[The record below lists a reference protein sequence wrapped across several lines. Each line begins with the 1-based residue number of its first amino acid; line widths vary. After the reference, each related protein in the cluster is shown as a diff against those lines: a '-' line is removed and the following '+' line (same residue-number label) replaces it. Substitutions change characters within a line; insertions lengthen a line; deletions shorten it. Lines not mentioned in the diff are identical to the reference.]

1 MGDTT
6 FITFC
11 IIIGASIL
19 FLIIGLY
26 LFISDD
32 DKAKKEGRKKNWKV
46 TVLFII
52 SMIPFGSLVT
62 FLVLIIVLGS
72 LGIWSM

>member
-1 MGDTT
+1 MEDPT
-6 FITFC
+6 I
-11 IIIGASIL
+11 IIIWSIIGASVL